1 MGSGELLLEI
11 FGLRVALPV
20 SLDQGRQPV
29 LPVPELYRQLFD
41 ARVALR
47 DLLLE
52 VLLRVVVAQLV
63 ALRDSR
69 FEVAANVF
77 ELPLQLIASVNLPL
91 GIAQG
96 WLQPRMA
103 SPTTTPR
110 YSRMLRP
117 STEGVVVT
125 IMVLSPQGFILSLS
139 SGPALSG
146 QRDFRKFPKRS
157 SHR

>member
-1 MGSGELLLEI
+1 MELQTPAGFHLTRPIPFPGNGLRELLEI

-77 ELPLQLIASVNLPL
+77 ELPLQLIACS
-91 GIAQG
+91 
-96 WLQPRMA
+96 
-103 SPTTTPR
+103 
-110 YSRMLRP
+110 
-117 STEGVVVT
+117 
-125 IMVLSPQGFILSLS
+125 
-139 SGPALSG
+139 
-146 QRDFRKFPKRS
+146 
-157 SHR
+157 